1 MIRSLYVLGFFLA
14 FCGAGFLAP
23 FVASLA
29 YVWVDEAYPQKIA
42 YLFMNSIHPAELT
55 AILAF
60 LMFFMKGLRG
70 TRITLSSVL
79 LMIFAVWCTLSTFFW
94 AVAPEPALLKW
105 DWAVKGLVMA
115 AFLPLVFRTRL
126 QIEAFIQVLLFSIMT
141 NVIGPG
147 LKTLVT
153 GGGYNAALGFAAGNS
168 GLEEGATLSATAIS
182 LIPLLLFALR
192 NNTLL
197 PQNRWVKL
205 GYIGLIVLSISA
217 AIGTYERTGLVAMMV
232 VSIAL
237 WMQSRHKLLF
247 GAGLLAAVVVLGAVT
262 SVKWQE
268 RIHTITTYRENV
280 SAYSRILVWEWTWNF
295 VKTHPLGGGFESY
308 LVNHLAGVAEAE
320 ISNDTS
326 NDTSVERVNPKAPSV
341 AFHSIYFEVL
351 GEQGY
356 VGLAL
361 YLSIIAVAYRNLLR
375 IRRLKAPVPEDEIRW
390 CRDLGKAVGAS
401 LTTMLISG
409 AFIGI
414 GFIPLVYYF
423 VVATTCLGTY
433 ARSLMTAT
441 RKTARQLHGRP
452 LPQFAVVGS
461 DLKLP

>member
-14 FCGAGFLAP
+14 FCGAGLFAP

-42 YLFMNSIHPAELT
+42 YLFMNTIHPAELT

-60 LMFFMKGLRG
+60 LMFFMKGLQG
-70 TRITLSSVL
+70 TRVTLSSVL
-79 LMIFAVWCTLSTFFW
+79 LVIFAVWCTLSTFFW

-115 AFLPLVFRTRL
+115 AFLPLMFRTRL
-126 QIEAFIQVLLFSIMT
+126 QIEAFIQVLIFSIMT

-153 GGGYNAALGFAAGNS
+153 GGGYNAALGFTVGNA
-168 GLEEGATLSATAIS
+168 GLEEGATLSAIAIS
-182 LIPLLLFALR
+182 LIPLLLFVIR

-217 AIGTYERTGLVAMMV
+217 AIGTYERTGLVAMVV
-232 VSIAL
+232 VSVAL
-237 WMQSRHKLLF
+237 WLQSRHKFLF
-247 GAGLLAAVVVLGAVT
+247 GAGLLAAAVVLGTVT
-262 SVKWQE
+262 SAKWQE
-268 RIHTITTYRENV
+268 RIHTITTYREDS

-295 VKTHPLGGGFESY
+295 VKTHPLGGGFEAY
-308 LVNHLAGVAEAE
+308 LVNHLAGAAAAE
-320 ISNDTS
+320 IS
-326 NDTSVERVNPKAPSV
+326 NDTSVERVNPRASSV

-390 CRDLGKAVGAS
+390 CRDLAKAVGAS

-414 GFIPLVYYF
+414 GFTPLVYYF

-433 ARSLMTAT
+433 VRSLVTAT
-441 RKTARQLHGRP
+441 RKTAGRLAGRP
-452 LPQFAVVGS
+452 LPHFAVVGS